1 LTSTFPAA
9 SLSPKKALSIGGI
22 VGITIRSLAVFI
34 LAGLLIY
41 MHRRQKKP
49 GEILQSSQIPSQAE
63 HSSYV
68 APRPGMSEANYPNM
82 QKEGFVAGG
91 ISDLRGCGRF
101 NAQGAYGSLVAETE
115 SHSSISPPINERT
128 IIQPIE
134 DVWDL
139 RNRDRSKGISSW
151 HTANSPGSPSPI
163 YTKTHRIENGN
174 RLRFVFSR
182 VSHFILPRQGEC
194 DWVADS
200 INSLYNP
207 DKSLRPHEMPVTS
220 LNVATAH
227 ASARPFSFTNS
238 ESGYKKDERPG
249 GTL

>member
-1 LTSTFPAA
+1 
-9 SLSPKKALSIGGI
+9 
-22 VGITIRSLAVFI
+22 
-34 LAGLLIY
+34 

-68 APRPGMSEANYPNM
+68 TPSPKMSEANYPNM
-82 QKEGFVAGG
+82 QKEGFVAEG
-91 ISDLRGCGRF
+91 ISDLGGRGRF

-115 SHSSISPPINERT
+115 SHSSISPPIDERT
-128 IIQPIE
+128 MMQPRG

-139 RNRDRSKGISSW
+139 RNGDPSKGMSSW

-174 RLRFVFSR
+174 GLRFVFSR
-182 VSHFILPRQGEC
+182 VSHFSLPRQGEC

-207 DKSLRPHEMPVTS
+207 DESPGPHEMPVTS
-220 LNVATAH
+220 PNVATPH

-238 ESGYKKDERPG
+238 ESGYKKMRDPEG
-249 GTL
+249 HYKEV